1 MAQLEKQFQGRGTWM
16 DHWKVIFSCE
26 SFVRGLSAVVRGCP
40 RLSGIYW
47 CLSAAVRG
55 MGCFLDILLSADVRG
70 WVVNIANRINTEA
83 LLSAVVRGHRGVQPL
98 VEKQLSADVTG
109 FYWVST
115 FFWCVNRLQH
125 VHFLRGL
132 V

>member
-1 MAQLEKQFQGRGTWM
+1 
-16 DHWKVIFSCE
+16 
-26 SFVRGLSAVVRGCP
+26 
-40 RLSGIYW
+40 
-47 CLSAAVRG
+47 

-70 WVVNIANRINTEA
+70 WVVNIANRINAEA

>member
-1 MAQLEKQFQGRGTWM
+1 MDGSLESDF
-16 DHWKVIFSCE
+16 
-26 SFVRGLSAVVRGCP
+26 FVRKLCPRFVPGCP

-70 WVVNIANRINTEA
+70 WVVNIANRINAEA